1 MKNEIKEL
9 IRLFE
14 KLKKQAEK
22 EGIDK
27 DNINFYQ
34 NIDMLIGAYDFIKDD
49 MPDNVFEEFNSSL
62 KDMIKQVI
70 IELKNELG
78 ENINTN
84 ENMKRSIEEI
94 DKLLTKS
101 KLTSAEI
108 DKLLDERLE
117 KRKEKG

>member
-49 MPDNVFEEFNSSL
+49 MPYNVFEEFNSSL

-84 ENMKRSIEEI
+84 ENMKRSIEDI